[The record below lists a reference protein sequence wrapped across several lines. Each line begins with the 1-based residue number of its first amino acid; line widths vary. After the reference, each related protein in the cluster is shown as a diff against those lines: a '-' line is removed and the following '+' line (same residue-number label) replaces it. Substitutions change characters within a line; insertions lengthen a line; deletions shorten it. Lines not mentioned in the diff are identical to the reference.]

1 MSDLSS
7 HLRTLAAEPW
17 QVGWSDCAGM
27 VARWLVIC
35 GHPSAT
41 LLLPP
46 VGDQAAADAMLAAA
60 GGLGPAMA
68 SALAALG
75 LAETEAPRPG
85 DVACV
90 SLATGETCAALR
102 LAGGWALRQ
111 RTGVAIV
118 RTAVVAS
125 FRAWRV

>member
-46 VGDQAAADAMLAAA
+46 VGDQASADAMLAAA
-60 GGLGPAMA
+60 GGLANAMA
-68 SALAALG
+68 TGTASLG
-75 LAETEAPRPG
+75 LSETDQPRPG

-90 SLATGETCAALR
+90 HLVTGETCAALR

-111 RTGVAIV
+111 RSGIAIV
-118 RTAVVAS
+118 RPSFVAS
-125 FRAWRV
+125 YRAWRV

>member
-1 MSDLSS
+1 MEES
-7 HLRTLAAEPW
+7 AA
-17 QVGWSDCAGM
+17 
-27 VARWLVIC
+27 
-35 GHPSAT
+35 
-41 LLLPP
+41 
-46 VGDQAAADAMLAAA
+46 AMLAAA
-60 GGLGPAMA
+60 GGLCPAMA